1 MLLQCCSCQGV
12 SARWILDHTKIQ
24 DVPVVISPSPWI
36 QSLLADLDFLLCFS
50 GGAGSGTAPSL
61 RHPCGTFEAYNNLFS
76 WSQNSSSEI
85 TPDAQAVIILGSW
98 LCSPLLSHSDKPGT
112 QKVISVFCLQLHF
125 SSHIFLIIS
134 SQSPPTEFF
143 PRPRK
148 CRVLYRCCLEP
159 TYSTPQLPPCLKLPS
174 SLVSHLDHRR
184 SCLTGLSSAPSPFF
198 YFPQ

>member
-1 MLLQCCSCQGV
+1 M
-12 SARWILDHTKIQ
+12 
-24 DVPVVISPSPWI
+24 VISPSPWI